1 MNRFILK
8 HKYLVTL
15 AIFAILA
22 WASRRQFSARGS
34 ILITW
39 AAVAVTVW
47 VLGTFVFIYY
57 WPRITYTGLK
67 RVITRGVDAN
77 TSSGIPIN
85 TLYPVPTIVTPSAS
99 SAGILTTGTD
109 YLLYVLGWL
118 DLSKGAQVLH
128 VPDFSGRYYSMQF
141 SDPSDGA
148 AFAYV
153 GTRATGAAA
162 GDYLISGPNWEGQVP
177 IGATQIP
184 SPNSAVAVLG
194 RVFMDGESDLPSAY
208 DLAKQI
214 RLVPLS
220 RVDSELAKASN

>member
-128 VPDFSGRYYSMQF
+128 VPDFSGRYYSIQF
-141 SDPSDGA
+141 SSPLDGS

-153 GTRATGAAA
+153 GKRTTGTKA
-162 GDYLISGPNWEGQVP
+162 GDYLVTAPNWEGQVP
-177 IGATQIP
+177 SGVTRISSP
-184 SPNSAVAVLG
+184 SKSVFIIG
-194 RVFMDGESDLPSAY
+194 RVLVES
-208 DLAKQI
+208 
-214 RLVPLS
+214 
-220 RVDSELAKASN
+220 DSELSTAYESARAIRLTPLSAWNPAH